1 MTIRDL
7 TMADAG
13 WFLPL
18 NNAAVPHVNAL
29 SAADLEAM
37 LAEADLAWAVMADGD
52 PAGGF
57 IASQ

>member
-1 MTIRDL
+1 MFRDL

-29 SAADLEAM
+29 APADLQAM
-37 LAEADLAWAVMADGD
+37 PGLNT
-52 PAGGF
+52 
-57 IASQ
+57 